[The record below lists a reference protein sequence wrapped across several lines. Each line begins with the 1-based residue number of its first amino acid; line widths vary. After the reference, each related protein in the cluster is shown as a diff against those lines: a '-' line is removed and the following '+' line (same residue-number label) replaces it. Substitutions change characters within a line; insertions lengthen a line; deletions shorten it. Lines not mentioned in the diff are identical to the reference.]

1 MIPLII
7 LQLTEQIP
15 TEAVEKVTNLISKEG
30 ASTVGLAIVIVCF
43 LIMFLSMIKRNNLS
57 EATMKQQ
64 LDVIQKMGSNID
76 RISVILDE
84 HTKVLNTLV
93 NGITEEISSN
103 QLDEIS
109 DLLFSKSIAEVLDYI
124 DQIILENHIQ
134 DRARIELKVKN
145 ICSNLYSLTRERA
158 VNFKYKGQPLSF
170 FLNSV
175 WKEEVG
181 DIVIRSIYAEEGYNR
196 RITKTDITL
205 AFDKIKSNFIEIVT
219 KTVGGK

>member
-1 MIPLII
+1 MIPLIV
-7 LQLTEQIP
+7 LQLTDQIP
-15 TEAVEKVTNLISKEG
+15 TEAVEKVTALISKEG
-30 ASTVGLAIVIVCF
+30 ASTVGLAIVIICF

-109 DLLFSKSIAEVLDYI
+109 DLLFSKSIAEVLDYV

-145 ICSNLYSLTRERA
+145 ICSNLYALTRERA

-170 FLNSV
+170 FLNSD
-175 WKEEVG
+175 WKKEVG
-181 DIVIRSIYAEEGYNR
+181 DIIIRSIYSEGGYNR

-205 AFDKIKSNFIEIVT
+205 TFDKIKSNFIEIVN